1 MTVSVQ
7 MADGNM
13 TVLVAASCVVLS
25 PLWPE
30 MTGAV
35 LGSNVAL
42 SII

>member
-7 MADGNM
+7 MADGNI

-35 LGSNVAL
+35 LSSNVAV